1 MRDTHWIKV
10 CYLSQSIEKLS
21 PAVFLASYTNSGI
34 FKGKWVEWTES
45 HANIIPS
52 NFEPD
57 IPTTYVAG
65 NIDW

>member
-1 MRDTHWIKV
+1 M
-10 CYLSQSIEKLS
+10 
-21 PAVFLASYTNSGI
+21 FLASYTNSVI

-52 NFEPD
+52 NIEPD